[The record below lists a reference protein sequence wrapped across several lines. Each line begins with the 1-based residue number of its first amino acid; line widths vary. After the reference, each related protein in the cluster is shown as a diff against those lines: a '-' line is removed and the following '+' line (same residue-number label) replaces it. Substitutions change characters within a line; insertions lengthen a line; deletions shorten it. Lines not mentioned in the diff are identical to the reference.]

1 MTLSDQLE
9 ALDAKATAG
18 PWETDSTDN
27 GGSGSERFNYYSVGA
42 GPAGKWET
50 IVDTLNSDVAEI
62 HEEWDGDEHGVYHHA
77 WDDQGRANCELIVAL
92 RNAVPE
98 ILAALRKAET
108 PSPDVAGLVE
118 RLRTHNGLPST
129 FDMVG
134 DNVEPL
140 FDPGNRHK
148 SGKKPF
154 DFLKSWLSM
163 LRPFAYA
170 TADESWGELEKL
182 LCIVM
187 RNYIRRS
194 RLLTEAAD
202 TLTAQAHL
210 IAKLEAVMERCAVI
224 VDRNLYRQHEKVED
238 VPKLLRN
245 AIKGGRDD

>member
-1 MTLSDQLE
+1 MSEDLADRIE

-18 PWETDSTDN
+18 EWLAPRRTSVI
-27 GGSGSERFNYYSVGA
+27 GSGIIAAPVGRM
-42 GPAGKWET
+42 
-50 IVDTLNSDVAEI
+50 V
-62 HEEWDGDEHGVYHHA
+62 GDIFEHDNA
-77 WDDQGRANCELIVAL
+77 ALIVAL

-224 VDRNLYRQHEKVED
+224 VDRNLYHQHEKVED